1 MPVDWSK
8 NTSGSMQSIGNNTWY
23 GGTINAAA
31 ITSNSGQSQSLN
43 NFLQQNKYASPMN
56 LGPMPTRETE
66 NARLNIKAEKQ
77 DGQYGGFSGEDMTKY
92 AGIAGGIGTAL
103 TSMLGKQYDD
113 AGFQDEQM
121 AANVASQFGPWGM
134 LASALASTSSQL
146 TRSLDANTSKISD
159 RAKDAAGVRGIGQ
172 FGNNMLSWINNT
184 SFGLWGGGL
193 MNKTND
199 YTMSDEARQ
208 LAGAYGG
215 TAGDMMAAED
225 VAGSRFFFGQKKLNN
240 LVNSSIK
247 NDQLLAQIGIDN
259 NQRISSVPYNA
270 DNIESRN
277 FKKMYG
283 MTGQNYGTYVGKHGF
298 RLPSHEE
305 LNKIISAR
313 KESDGDVQK
322 LENGGSIL
330 IPDGALHAHKHHM
343 EDANPD
349 LAEDLTKKGVPV
361 VTVDDKG
368 EVTQVAEIEK
378 EEITMSSEL
387 TKKVEE
393 LWKKDDEESMIE
405 CGKLVVDALF
415 NDSTDNAGLID
426 KVE

>member
-1 MPVDWSK
+1 MSDYT
-8 NTSGSMQSIGNNTWY
+8 N
-23 GGTINAAA
+23 NAAYNA
-31 ITSNSGQSQSLN
+31 SVQAWNSVSSNFNTIPTVSSNSQQLVSNPMGKGPALSLSDMTGK
-43 NFLQQNKYASPMN
+43 KYSDLSGLDTTTM
-56 LGPMPTRETE
+56 RF
-66 NARLNIKAEKQ
+66 
-77 DGQYGGFSGEDMTKY
+77 GGISGEDMTKY
-92 AGIAGGIGTAL
+92 AGIAGGAL
-103 TSMLGKQYDD
+103 QAGFGLFGKQYDD
-113 AGFQDEQM
+113 PSFQDEQI
-121 AANVASQFGPWGM
+121 AANIASQFGPWGM
-134 LASALASTSSQL
+134 LAAGLAHTSSQA
-146 TRSLDANTSKISD
+146 TRWADANTSKISD
-159 RAKDAAGVRGIGQ
+159 RAKNASGMTGFGQ
-172 FGNNMLSWINNT
+172 FANNTLSWINNT

-199 YTMSDEARQ
+199 YTMSDESRQ
-208 LAGAYGG
+208 LAGAYSG

-225 VAGSRFFFGQKKLNN
+225 VAGKRFFFGKNKLGS
-240 LVNSSIK
+240 LVNNSIK
-247 NDQLLAQIGIDN
+247 NDQLLTQIGIDN

-283 MTGQNYGTYVGKHGF
+283 MTGQNYGTYVGKQGLK
-298 RLPSHEE
+298 LPSHEE
-305 LNKIISAR
+305 LNKIMSAR
-313 KESDGDVQK
+313 KESEGDVQK
-322 LENGGSIL
+322 FENGGSIL

-343 EDANPD
+343 DDANPD